1 MEYTIFEYFTFF
13 LIIISLTYLI
23 FQAIINYKT
32 IFKILV
38 KIPSFIINELLI
50 IPLFFFGVILQLF
63 NKNDITNSD
72 SKSAIDFK
80 VLKINKVID
89 KNYKKRILFLTDNLT
104 KVQTSV
110 DSCLK
115 TVPNDFKNFK
125 YNFKKNNSKILL
137 DLEISTL
144 YQFYFLILWFEEE
157 LKNIE
162 IVGFA
167 KNINNEK
174 ESYYV
179 IYNKGKIDVNLLL
192 AKKFKN
198 ELFII
203 DIYKSNEQQIIEYD
217 ELLDLDFG
225 AIKKYFKI

>member
-23 FQAIINYKT
+23 FLVIINYKT
-32 IFKILV
+32 LFKILV
-38 KIPSFIINELLI
+38 KIPSFIIRELLI
-50 IPLFFFGVILQLF
+50 IPIFFFGIILQLF
-63 NKNDITNSD
+63 NKNEITNSD
-72 SKSAIDFK
+72 SKFVIDFK

-104 KVQTSV
+104 TVQTSL

-144 YQFYFLILWFEEE
+144 YQFHFLILWIKEE

-179 IYNKGKIDVNLLL
+179 IYDKSKVDVNLLL
-192 AKKFKN
+192 AKNFIN
-198 ELFII
+198 ELLII
-203 DIYKSNEQQIIEYD
+203 DIYKSNEQKIIEYD
-217 ELLDLDFG
+217 ELLDLNL
-225 AIKKYFKI
+225 FKIELS